1 MKFKTFAA
9 ALALAA
15 LLVGCSQETQQQVE
29 DTSQSVASDVKEGA
43 KDAMETTKEVASDM
57 DLTASV
63 KTALMA
69 SDKIDSSALNVDT
82 VDGTVFLKGS
92 VPDDMQKTLA
102 EEIAKNTAPE
112 NTMIKNEL
120 AVGAAADGDSDT
132 ATATPDA
139 EGATPAEGAV
149 VTPDGDATPVEGA
162 VVDPNATATPH
173 TEGDG
178 HNHDGEDHSG
188 HDHD

>member
-29 DTSQSVASDVKEGA
+29 DTSKSVATDVKEGA
-43 KDAMETTKEVASDM
+43 KEAVETTKEVAADV

-102 EEIAKNTAPE
+102 EEIAKNTVPE

-120 AVGAAADGDSDT
+120 AVGAASDAD
-132 ATATPDA
+132 ATPSPDA

-149 VTPDGDATPVEGA
+149 V
-162 VVDPNATATPH
+162 DPNATATPAH
-173 TEGDG
+173 AEGDG

-188 HDHD
+188 HDHN